1 MPDRTEEEKIRA
13 EFEKEFPI
21 PKELF
26 WDKENETYNTNYD
39 FQMMN
44 EFIHTFIGFEYG
56 YKAGAH
62 SKQEKIE
69 ELETLVV
76 DFRNK
81 TDDLYSVGQEMQKE
95 LSEKDKQIEEMKTN
109 GKCNN
114 YGSIPM
120 FNEDTGKEE
129 TLHLCTSCGELDK
142 LKPSS

>member
-1 MPDRTEEEKIRA
+1 MEDRTKEDKIRA

-26 WDKENETYNTNYD
+26 WDKENETYNTNSD

-69 ELETLVV
+69 TRTARNCRLVEECIEL
-76 DFRNK
+76 K
-81 TDDLYSVGQEMQKE
+81 KI
-95 LSEKDKQIEEMKTN
+95 IEAN
-109 GKCNN
+109 DA
-114 YGSIPM
+114 I
-120 FNEDTGKEE
+120 
-129 TLHLCTSCGELDK
+129 
-142 LKPSS
+142 